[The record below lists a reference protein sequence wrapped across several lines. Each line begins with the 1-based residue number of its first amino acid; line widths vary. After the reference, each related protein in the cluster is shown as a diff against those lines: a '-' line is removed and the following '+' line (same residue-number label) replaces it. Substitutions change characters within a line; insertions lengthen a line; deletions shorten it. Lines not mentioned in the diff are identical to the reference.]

1 MDHRTNNY
9 VEGYN
14 NMLNS
19 TFNAKPTLFKLLHIL
34 REDEGKIFKE
44 YNFYYNKGYLKPKLK
59 NLKN

>member
-1 MDHRTNNY
+1 
-9 VEGYN
+9 
-14 NMLNS
+14 MLNS